1 MPNYRLY
8 CYDGAG
14 KMWVADWLEA
24 ASDEAAMA
32 EARTMKVAVKCEVW
46 ERDRLVG
53 TIDNPRGG
61 PAPSEPAAG

>member
-1 MPNYRLY
+1 MPNYRVY

-14 KMWVADWLEA
+14 KLWVADWIA
-24 ASDEAAMA
+24 ADGDDAAMA

-53 TIDNPRGG
+53 TIEVPR
-61 PAPSEPAAG
+61 EPPVGDEPEAG